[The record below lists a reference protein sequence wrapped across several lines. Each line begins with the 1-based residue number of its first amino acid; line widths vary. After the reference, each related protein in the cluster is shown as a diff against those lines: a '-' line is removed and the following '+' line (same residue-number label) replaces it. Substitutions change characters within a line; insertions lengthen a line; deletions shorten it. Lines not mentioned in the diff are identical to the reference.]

1 MLNDKIADIHN
12 KFNMLLAPVVK
23 LPYHQLISSSA
34 HQLISSSAHQLIS
47 SSAHQLISSSA
58 LALRQT
64 TGLAVTCTLLT
75 SALGLS
81 PARADVGLG
90 FFGYWV
96 EGEEDST
103 NFDTFESFGT
113 LTLPGTSTPVL
124 SPDGETLDIGAVAL
138 NIGNEHG
145 RDGRFMVSDGQRL
158 VTTNGIGVR
167 GGELSVTGAGAIVET
182 SGISVYSKPH
192 RLGKLSIADGGVVR
206 IGGAQPEVVQL
217 VFGQDLY
224 CVRSD
229 GSRRPDADCAY
240 ETELEIDGEG
250 SLLELT
256 PPSSGHLGFLN
267 SYADVQ
273 TATITISNGGVF
285 RVREATGN
293 YRVYVRCD
301 PIPNSAACTPVY
313 RDAYPGEG
321 NAGPYQA
328 HPDGHLTFN
337 IGAASGEKAVAAG
350 FVDFHK
356 PLPLSGTSQL
366 VFNHTNTDYE
376 FGAAISGTG
385 SVLVE
390 NGTTILTHENSYT
403 GGTTITGGTLHVAEG
418 GSIAGNII
426 NNSPNA
432 RGLVFAPSEA
442 LTYEGV
448 ISGTGNLTK
457 EGPGRLTLTS
467 ANSYTGGTTV
477 TAGTLRLADGGSVAG
492 DMTVTG
498 GTVQVADGGS
508 IDGATTVSGGA
519 LLVNSSLQGI
529 TLNDG
534 GVLGG
539 DGTVSGVSV
548 NSGATLAPGNS
559 IGTLNVDGD
568 ITLSAGSS
576 YAVEVNR
583 NGEADLLAVDGAV
596 TIDQGAMIHVSA
608 EHGTDTGFYYAPST
622 AYTILT
628 ADGHI
633 TGTFGGVTDS
643 FAFLDSALDYRTPN
657 QVILVLERNLTSLAD
672 VAVTE
677 NQRNVAIAVGNL
689 NASNDVLNAVMGLSA
704 DDARSAYDTLS
715 GEIHPSV
722 DGLLIQNSSI
732 GRNAVN
738 NRIHNA
744 FDGVAANEEQAI
756 ALNRSD
762 ETSETGRPMGWF
774 EGYGHWSEISDTDN
788 TAAIDSQTAGF
799 VVGADIDTLR
809 GWRTG
814 LFGGYG
820 TTSLTLDEQESSGDV
835 GSFLLGA
842 YAGYQLNEFDFRFG
856 ASNAWHNV
864 TTNRDVTIGSFS
876 DEVSADY
883 AATTF
888 QAFGEVGYTHTTR
901 LARLEP
907 FSGLALINQRTQDFV
922 EEGDA
927 AALRA
932 NSASQAVG
940 VFSLGTRFE
949 RQFQVF
955 GSGVTLLNGS
965 LGWRHAFGDVDPAK
979 TMRLDDD
986 AVFAIEGAPVEQD
999 TFLVDVG
1006 LRHEIDGV
1014 FFDVGYHSAF
1024 GDLAQNQGFSINA
1037 SFTF

>member
-1 MLNDKIADIHN
+1 MTNQSSDIQ
-12 KFNMLLAPVVK
+12 P
-23 LPYHQLISSSA
+23 
-34 HQLISSSAHQLIS
+34 
-47 SSAHQLISSSA
+47 
-58 LALRQT
+58 ALRWRNVLVR
-64 TGLAVTCTLLT
+64 GGRLT
-75 SALGLS
+75 RFKGQVVSLALGLS
-81 PARADVGLG
+81 GVATAAVPQTTALAAAWAILTLALGPSPVQAEARLG
-90 FFGYWV
+90 FFGFQV
-96 EGEEDST
+96 EGQNPNST
-103 NFDTFESFGT
+103 NFDTFESFVG
-113 LTLPGTSTPVL
+113 LTLNGTSTPVL
-124 SPDGETLDIGAVAL
+124 SPDGATLDLGAVAL
-138 NIGNEHG
+138 TVGNEHG
-145 RDGRFMVSDGQRL
+145 HDGRFMVSDGQRL
-158 VTTNGIGVR
+158 VTTNGIAVR
-167 GGELSVTGAGAIVET
+167 GGEFSVTGAGAIVEV

-192 RLGKLSIADGGVVR
+192 KLGKLSIADGGVVR
-206 IGGAQPEVVQL
+206 IGEAQPEVVQL

-224 CVRSD
+224 CIRSD
-229 GSRRPDADCAY
+229 NSRRPDSDCAY

-273 TATITISNGGVF
+273 TATITISNGGMF

-301 PIPNSAACTPVY
+301 PISGSDACTPVY
-313 RDAYPGEG
+313 RDASQGEA
-321 NAGPYQA
+321 NAGPYQT

-337 IGAASGEKAVAAG
+337 IGAASGQDAVAAG

-356 PLPLSGTSQL
+356 PLPLAGTSQL
-366 VFNHTNTDYE
+366 VFNHINTDYE

-403 GGTTITGGTLHVAEG
+403 GGTTITGGTL
-418 GSIAGNII
+418 
-426 NNSPNA
+426 
-432 RGLVFAPSEA
+432 
-442 LTYEGV
+442 
-448 ISGTGNLTK
+448 
-457 EGPGRLTLTS
+457 
-467 ANSYTGGTTV
+467 
-477 TAGTLRLADGGSVAG
+477 RLADGGSIAS
-492 DMTVTG
+492 DTTING
-498 GTVQVADGGS
+498 GTLQVDDGGS
-508 IDGATTVSGGA
+508 ITGNTTVSGSVV
-519 LLVNSSLQGI
+519 LVNGSLQGI

-539 DGTVSGVSV
+539 DGTV
-548 NSGATLAPGNS
+548 GAVTANNGSTLAPGNS

-568 ITLSAGSS
+568 ITLSAGSN

-596 TIDQGAMIHVSA
+596 TINQGAMVHVSA

-628 ADGHI
+628 ADSHI
-633 TGTFGGVTDS
+633 TGTFDGVTDD
-643 FAFLDSALDYRTPN
+643 FAFLDSTLDYGAAN

-677 NQRNVAIAVGNL
+677 NQRNVAIAVSSL

-738 NRIHNA
+738 SRIRSA
-744 FDGVAANEEQAI
+744 FDGVAANEEQAV
-756 ALNRSD
+756 ALDRSD

-799 VVGADIDTLR
+799 VAGADIDTLR

-820 TTSLTLDEQESSGDV
+820 NSSMTVDDRESSGDAD
-835 GSFLLGA
+835 SFVLGA
-842 YAGYQLNEFDFRFG
+842 YAGYQLNNFGFRFG

-876 DEVSADY
+876 DQVSADY

-965 LGWRHAFGDVDPAK
+965 LGWHRALGDLDPVK
-979 TMRLDDD
+979 TMRFNDSS
-986 AVFAIEGAPVEQD
+986 VFEVAGAPVEEN
-999 TFLVDVG
+999 TFLVELG
-1006 LRHEIDGV
+1006 LRHQVDGV
-1014 FFDVGYHSAF
+1014 LFNLNYYNEF
-1024 GDLAQNQGFSINA
+1024 GDLAQNQGFNINA
-1037 SFTF
+1037 SFRF

>member
-1 MLNDKIADIHN
+1 GRLTKFKGRVASIAPG
-12 KFNMLLAPVVK
+12 LSGVATAAVP
-23 LPYHQLISSSA
+23 
-34 HQLISSSAHQLIS
+34 
-47 SSAHQLISSSA
+47 
-58 LALRQT
+58 QT
-64 TGLAVTCTLLT
+64 TALAVTCTLLT

-81 PARADVGLG
+81 PAQADVGRG

-158 VTTNGIGVR
+158 VTTNGIAVR
-167 GGELSVTGAGAIVET
+167 GGEFAVTGAGAIVET

-206 IGGAQPEVVQL
+206 ITGAQSEVVQL
-217 VFGQDLY
+217 VFGLDLY
-224 CVRSD
+224 CYNHNDS
-229 GSRRPDADCAY
+229 SRRPDADCAH

-273 TATITISNGGVF
+273 TATITISNGGMF

-301 PIPNSAACTPVY
+301 PIPDSIACNPIY
-313 RDAYPGEG
+313 RNVSHEEA
-321 NAGPYQA
+321 NAGPYGA
-328 HPDGHLTFN
+328 HPDGHLVFN
-337 IGAASGEKAVAAG
+337 IGAASGEAAVAAG

-356 PLPLSGTSQL
+356 PLPLAGTSQL

-390 NGTTILTHENSYT
+390 NGTTILTGANTYT

-477 TAGTLRLADGGSVAG
+477 TTGTLRLADGGSVAG

-498 GTVQVADGGS
+498 GTLQVDDGGS

-583 NGEADLLAVDGAV
+583 NGAADLLAVDGGV
-596 TIDQGAMIHVSA
+596 TIDQGAVVHVSA

-628 ADGHI
+628 ADNGI

-643 FAFLDSALDYRTPN
+643 FAFLDSTLDYRTSN

-722 DGLLIQNSSI
+722 DGLLIQDSSL
-732 GRNAVN
+732 GRTAVN
-738 NRIHNA
+738 NRLRSA
-744 FDGVAANEEQAI
+744 FDGVAPNEQQAI
-756 ALNRSD
+756 AQDRSGG
-762 ETSETGRPMGWF
+762 SSMGWF
-774 EGYGHWSEISDTDN
+774 EGYGQWNSISETDN
-788 TAAIDSQTAGF
+788 TAALDSQTTGF
-799 VVGADIDTLR
+799 VAGLDTNTLVDE
-809 GWRTG
+809 WQIG
-814 LFGGYG
+814 LFAGYG
-820 TTSLTLDEQESSGDV
+820 SSSLSVDDREASGDV
-835 GSFLLGA
+835 DSFVLGA
-842 YAGYQLNEFDFRFG
+842 YAGYQLNNFGFRFG

-864 TTNRDVTIGSFS
+864 TSDRTLTVGGFS
-876 DEVSADY
+876 DELSADY
-883 AATTF
+883 AANTF
-888 QAFGEVGYTHTTR
+888 QVFGEVGYTHTTQ
-901 LARLEP
+901 LARIEP
-907 FSGLALINQRTQDFV
+907 FTGLALINQRTHDFV
-922 EEGDA
+922 EEGGA
-927 AALRA
+927 ATL
-932 NSASQAVG
+932 STGTSSQSVG

-949 RQFQVF
+949 RQLQIV
-955 GSGVTLLNGS
+955 GSDATLLNGS
-965 LGWRHAFGDVDPAK
+965 LGWHRALGDLDPVK
-979 TMRLDDD
+979 TMRFNDSS
-986 AVFAIEGAPVEQD
+986 VFEVAGAPVEEN
-999 TFLVDVG
+999 TFLVELG
-1006 LRHEIDGV
+1006 LRHQVDGV
-1014 FFDVGYHSAF
+1014 LFNLNYYNEF

-1037 SFTF
+1037 SFRF